1 MDRIGRELLNQ
12 SKEELRRSGGMSEQ
26 DKNGSRDLL
35 TLLLRA
41 NTSTDLPEH
50 QRMSDEDV
58 LARKFH
64 LFISLYPLLIHP
76 PM

>member
-41 NTSTDLPEH
+41 NTSTDLSEH

-64 LFISLYPLLIHP
+64 LFIPLYPLLIRP